1 MNKHTPELHM
11 EAYRTLIF
19 ACVATIVVQ
28 TIFIFIDGATLGM
41 FMAWLNGAHVFISLI
56 IGYWLFR
63 NRQNVPSI
71 KFLEVGFF
79 ILSAPYVITT
89 WIGETKG
96 IELEQIRQPFVPFQF
111 LCIYIAV
118 LSPGRVIVAAA
129 EIFASLAVA
138 VAFWFVLK
146 SQYPLTGI
154 TGEPWATLTFG
165 LIALMML
172 SARAYRK
179 GIIQKLE
186 KTRAEAEAFERAAR
200 LFLAVRDR
208 TNSPLQV
215 ITLCASL
222 IMARNPNEVE
232 TVERL
237 QRALIKLQELTD
249 ILAETEV
256 WRETYKAGGDI
267 SAEIDKTF
275 NKLV

>member
-1 MNKHTPELHM
+1 MNKHTPESHL
-11 EAYRTLIF
+11 EAYRALIF
-19 ACVATIVVQ
+19 ACVVSIVVQ

-56 IGYWLFR
+56 IGYWLYSSR
-63 NRQNVPSI
+63 ENLPSI
-71 KFLEVGFF
+71 KSLEVGFL
-79 ILSAPYVITT
+79 ILFAPFLATT
-89 WIGETKG
+89 WIGETTG
-96 IELEQIRQPFVPFQF
+96 LELGQIRQPFVPFQF
-111 LCIYIAV
+111 LCICIAV
-118 LSPGRVIVAAA
+118 LSPGRVVVAAA
-129 EIFASLAVA
+129 EIFVSLAVA
-138 VAFWFVLK
+138 VTFWFVLK
-146 SQYPLTGI
+146 GQYPLKGI

-208 TNSPLQV
+208 ANSPLQV
-215 ITLCASL
+215 INLCASL
-222 IMARNPNEVE
+222 IVARNPEETE

-237 QRALIKLQELTD
+237 QRSLIKLKELTD

-267 SAEIDKTF
+267 STEIDKTF
-275 NKLV
+275 SKLV

>member
-1 MNKHTPELHM
+1 M
-11 EAYRTLIF
+11 EAYRTLVF
-19 ACVATIVVQ
+19 ACVASIVVQ
-28 TIFIFIDGATLGM
+28 TIFIFIDGATLGI
-41 FMAWLNGAHVFISLI
+41 FMAWLNGAHVFIAAV

-63 NRQNVPSI
+63 HRENVPSI
-71 KFLEVGFF
+71 KSLEVGFF
-79 ILSAPYVITT
+79 ILSAPYLVTT
-89 WIGETKG
+89 WMGEAKG
-96 IELEQIRQPFVPFQF
+96 IELGQIRQPFVPFQF
-111 LCIYIAV
+111 LCVYIAV
-118 LSPGRVIVAAA
+118 LSPGRIVVAVA
-129 EIFASLAVA
+129 EIFVSLVVA

-154 TGEPWATLTFG
+154 PGEPWATLTFG

-172 SARAYRK
+172 AARAYRK

-208 TNSPLQV
+208 ANSPLQV
-215 ITLCASL
+215 INLCATL
-222 IMARNPNEVE
+222 IMARNPAEVE

-237 QRALIKLQELTD
+237 QRSLVKLQELTD
-249 ILAETEV
+249 ILAETEI